1 VREITHRR
9 YTLPGPRS
17 AAVLEELRRY
27 VSRAVPIY
35 LPAVIERA
43 EGALLTDADG
53 NTFIDL
59 VGGVGCLNVGHSHP
73 RVVAAIEEQAARFT
87 HTDVGVAPYEVY
99 VTLARR
105 LCALAPGTR
114 PKKVILLNSGSEAVE
129 SAVKIARALTGRPAL
144 IAFEGAFHGRT
155 YMSMSLTSKIDPYK
169 RNFGPFVPEVYR
181 APFAD
186 PYRSPEPDAT
196 RWAMRGLENLL
207 ITHVQPDRV
216 AAVVVEPVLGEG
228 GFIVPPPDFLPE
240 LRALTRRHGMLL
252 IVDEVQTGIG
262 RTGRM
267 FASEHTGTDPDLM
280 IVAKSLAAG
289 LPLSAVVGAA
299 DLMDAMPESSLGGTY
314 VGNPVACAAA
324 LAVLEVV
331 EDEGLLARATML
343 GERMTARFR
352 RLQERARLVGDVRGL
367 GAMVAFELVRDR
379 AAKTPA
385 PDATA
390 EIIHRAMGR
399 GVLLLKAGV
408 YNNVI
413 RVLAPLVISDEQ
425 LEHALDVID
434 EVTMDVSG
442 DPRFTDRALAAE
454 LIPERTH
461 EGSGE

>member
-1 VREITHRR
+1 MTRRR

-35 LPAVIERA
+35 LPAVIDQA
-43 EGALLTDADG
+43 QGAVLTDADG

-73 RVVAAIEEQAARFT
+73 RVVAAVAGQAARFT
-87 HTDVGVAPYEVY
+87 HTDFGVAPYEVY
-99 VTLARR
+99 VRLAAR

-114 PKKVILLNSGSEAVE
+114 PKKTIFLNSGSEAVE
-129 SAVKIARALTGRPAL
+129 SAVKIARAVTGRPAL

-240 LRALTRRHGMLL
+240 LRAFTRRHGMLL
-252 IVDEVQTGIG
+252 IVDEIQTGIG

-267 FASEHTGTDPDLM
+267 FASEHTGTDPDLV

-289 LPLSAVVGAA
+289 LPLSAVIGSA

-331 EDEGLLARATML
+331 EDEGLLARATLL
-343 GERMTARFR
+343 GKRMMARFR
-352 RLQERARLVGDVRGL
+352 RLQERSRLVGDVRGL
-367 GAMVAFELVRDR
+367 GAMVAIELVRDR
-379 AAKTPA
+379 VTKAPAAEE
-385 PDATA
+385 TA
-390 EIIHRAMGR
+390 EVIRAAMAH

-413 RVLAPLVISDEQ
+413 RILAPLVITDEQ
-425 LEHALDVID
+425 LNDALDVLD
-434 EVTMDVSG
+434 EAVVEVQQN
-442 DPRFTDRALAAE
+442 ALDSA
-454 LIPERTH
+454 
-461 EGSGE
+461 

>member
-1 VREITHRR
+1 MREVEVTQKH
-9 YTLPGPRS
+9 YTLPGPKS
-17 AAVLEELRRY
+17 AVALEDFRRH

-73 RVVAAIEEQAARFT
+73 RVVAAITAQAARFT

-99 VTLARR
+99 TCLAAR
-105 LCALAPGTR
+105 LCALAPGPR
-114 PKKVILLNSGSEAVE
+114 AKKAIFLNSGSEAVE
-129 SAVKIARALTGRPAL
+129 SAAKIARALTGRPAL

-181 APFAD
+181 APYAD
-186 PYRSPEPDAT
+186 PYRSPDPDAT
-196 RWAMRGLENLL
+196 RWALRGLENLL
-207 ITHVQPDRV
+207 VTHVQPDRV
-216 AAVVVEPVLGEG
+216 AAVIVEPVLGEG
-228 GFIVPPPDFLPE
+228 GFIVPPPDFLPA
-240 LRALTRRHGMLL
+240 LRAFTRRHGMLL

-267 FASEHTGTDPDLM
+267 FASEYTGVDPDLM

-289 LPLSAVVGAA
+289 LPLSAVIGAA

-324 LAVLEVV
+324 LAVLDVI
-331 EDEGLLARATML
+331 EDEGLLSRALAL
-343 GERMTARFR
+343 GQRMMARFR

-367 GAMVAFELVRDR
+367 GAMVAIELVRDR
-379 AAKTPA
+379 VTKTPA
-385 PDATA
+385 AEETA
-390 EIIHRAMGR
+390 EIIRAAMSR

-413 RVLAPLVISDEQ
+413 RILAPLVITDGQLDEA
-425 LEHALDVID
+425 LEVVEEAVLDV
-434 EVTMDVSG
+434 G
-442 DPRFTDRALAAE
+442 A
-454 LIPERTH
+454 
-461 EGSGE
+461 